1 MTPVENNVKI
11 VGPGTY
17 TGTYTTLKS
26 LGLAPIYSAMKAG
39 DVWRSEDGGLTWAL
53 RGSFAGWPQAV
64 AVDVGDRLFA
74 ATSDGGV
81 QVSTDGGSSWRV
93 FHEPVDGV
101 GLQGLAIM
109 GDELFTSFLV
119 NGSGQGVHRTLI
131 GPVAS
136 PVWPM
141 ADVQ

>member
-1 MTPVENNVKI
+1 MFA
-11 VGPGTY
+11 
-17 TGTYTTLKS
+17 TGDGGVVY
-26 LGLAPIYSAMKAG
+26 AAMKAG

-53 RGSFAGWPQAV
+53 RGSLAGWPQAV
-64 AVDVGDRLFA
+64 AVDGGDRLFA

-109 GDELFTSFLV
+109 GDELFTSFRV
-119 NGSGQGVHRTLI
+119 NGSGQAVHRTLI
-131 GPVAS
+131 GPVAFPPW
-136 PVWPM
+136 PVV
-141 ADVQ
+141 DVQ